1 MLSFTLQDVLE
12 RYADSLLALLDSVEA
27 AQKKV
32 QKLKTVLFQVLYA
45 VMGQPNHS
53 RKQNQAFLARISA
66 AGFIES
72 YDALVIEQ
80 IGKRKA
86 EKDKS
91 ADAYLSSWKDF
102 IRWLGSQPDYVSSA
116 SSNVS
121 VVVEEPSASF
131 RLIAPSGKSINAKK
145 RELGRSRRPRLIY
158 ACKEENLNSYWKAF
172 LVDFED
178 FCNIVS
184 PEEENRSYRS
194 GRRKQQ
200 KKGVRVIS
208 FLKSKTDF
216 LRYLGWTIRFAINP
230 LTQKPYKLDELTIK
244 SLYEIEFFKRYIDW
258 QLQERKNTYTAV
270 HHICNLV
277 IKLAQCDLKQE
288 TNISRE
294 DAHPLIQPLMSLRNQ
309 YRPHRGEHP
318 HTSVEALEQRLLE
331 HHECEQIVQYLRLK
345 AKFFQKEWDENR
357 LKKRAR
363 MENVWQDYLL
373 IAMLT
378 FGAMRQRELAEME
391 LKGKRLYFDSED
403 GFYWCCL
410 FPADHKTSGDREYP
424 LFPGPMQKQLTEDL
438 SEYLNT
444 IRPSFEHQFV
454 FFKRGSS
461 RSRFIHRGEP
471 IEGELSEI
479 VQRIMYNASRE
490 LFGEEQAK
498 GMCPHDF
505 RRCSATW
512 FAHYGNIED
521 VMVFAE
527 LHGHSPQILMDLYAQ
542 VHSKEKTKQ
551 APAVYNQTS
560 AREKAMRYKGTQ
572 QDNRVWLKQFADRAT
587 AETLIKLRNI
597 IEQSFPI

>member
-294 DAHPLIQPLMSLRNQ
+294 DAHPLIQPLMRLRNQ

-471 IEGELSEI
+471 IEENSQRLFKELCTTR
-479 VQRIMYNASRE
+479 VVNF
-490 LFGEEQAK
+490 LAK
-498 GMCPHDF
+498 NRQKGCVPMIF
-505 RRCSATW
+505 V
-512 FAHYGNIED
+512 D
-521 VMVFAE
+521 VLPLGLLTMA
-527 LHGHSPQILMDLYAQ
+527 ILRM
-542 VHSKEKTKQ
+542 
-551 APAVYNQTS
+551 
-560 AREKAMRYKGTQ
+560 
-572 QDNRVWLKQFADRAT
+572 
-587 AETLIKLRNI
+587 
-597 IEQSFPI
+597 